1 MYFVKTTVLSESIL
15 RKKEELL
22 ELEFVP
28 TADDFIPNDSADN
41 SKETCK
47 FLSSKT
53 SLDLKHYR

>member
-15 RKKEELL
+15 QNKEELL
-22 ELEFVP
+22 EQEFVP

-47 FLSSKT
+47 FLSGKT
-53 SLDLKHYR
+53 SLDFET